1 MKLLKFKGEFER
13 FKRYIRV
20 YLYRNTVLSNHNL
33 PDCDD
38 FFEGLKLSFVTDYLT
53 YKNELTSCICKNGYF
68 VKKKSVMTFK
78 SISSYQMVYKLYSI
92 SYMYADH
99 HRRNKWVSEDWNGI
113 SANLSEWSRDQNGQ
127 YNIAIVMLVVGN
139 VTPVTYH
146 SQKLP
151 FAKIIQWYYSFKLS
165 ISITG
170 CYSTL
175 DCLPSCQHSSRC
187 TELILQFR
195 IGSSDVSLKWRSFYF
210 LWRND
215 LVSSFT

>member
-1 MKLLKFKGEFER
+1 MIHKHHVHRNHMVSVLAKFKPNIGNFFPVAIFQILKKPTCVKNCPLSEYAIFIFLTWQEVPENS
-13 FKRYIRV
+13 FYCIQ
-20 YLYRNTVLSNHNL
+20 YNLY
-33 PDCDD
+33 
-38 FFEGLKLSFVTDYLT
+38 G
-53 YKNELTSCICKNGYF
+53 
-68 VKKKSVMTFK
+68 
-78 SISSYQMVYKLYSI
+78 I